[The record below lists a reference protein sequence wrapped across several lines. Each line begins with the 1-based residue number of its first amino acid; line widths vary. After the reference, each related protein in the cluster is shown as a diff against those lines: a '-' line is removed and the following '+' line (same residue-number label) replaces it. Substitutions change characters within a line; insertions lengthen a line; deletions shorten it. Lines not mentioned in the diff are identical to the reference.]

1 MLYTKKSLNGM
12 RAYLICKDSIYLMLV
27 VIIRWKLCN
36 YPSSLYFCRYK

>member
-27 VIIRWKLCN
+27 VIIRWKTLQL
-36 YPSSLYFCRYK
+36 SIFFVLLQV

>member
-27 VIIRWKLCN
+27 VIIRWKTLQL
-36 YPSSLYFCRYK
+36 SIFFVLL